1 MRPGLERIRAL
12 LAACGEPQRAVSL
25 VQVSGTNGKG
35 SVCAMVESVLRA
47 AGFATGLYTS
57 PHLVAFTER
66 IRFRGEPV
74 GEAEADALAAE
85 LIPAADEIA
94 SGGAGPPT
102 YFEFMTAMAFLHF
115 ARRGADFALIETGLG
130 GRFDAASAAEAPVAA
145 VTSIG
150 LDHTAVLGG
159 TIEEI
164 AAEKAGIIAGG
175 ASVVC
180 GEMPDAAF
188 GAIARAAAMKRATVL
203 RVGDDILYSVLDESP
218 ERTVL
223 EAAGRLGRFGPL
235 SLPLA
240 GRHQASN
247 CAAACGI
254 IGELRGRGA
263 AIDDGAVARGMAGVR
278 WPGRMQ
284 ILGRSPL
291 VLVDCAHNT
300 DGARAAASA
309 AAALFP
315 GARWALVLGVLADK
329 DAGGICE
336 AFAPVASAAF
346 LTPLPSPRSADP
358 SAVAAHWRACGGA
371 RPEIAP
377 CPGEAFERARRAVET
392 GGADGVF
399 AAGSIYLVG
408 EVMRMMGA
416 AAV

>member
-1 MRPGLERIRAL
+1 MNPPPLRPSPSGRGGPVRGLCAGYLARLERFGMRPGLERIRAL

-188 GAIARAAAMKRATVL
+188 GVIARAAAMKR
-203 RVGDDILYSVLDESP
+203 RVCCCSASFWRP
-218 ERTVL
+218 SSS
-223 EAAGRLGRFGPL
+223 RLAFT
-235 SLPLA
+235 
-240 GRHQASN
+240 
-247 CAAACGI
+247 
-254 IGELRGRGA
+254 
-263 AIDDGAVARGMAGVR
+263 ARV
-278 WPGRMQ
+278 P
-284 ILGRSPL
+284 
-291 VLVDCAHNT
+291 
-300 DGARAAASA
+300 
-309 AAALFP
+309 
-315 GARWALVLGVLADK
+315 
-329 DAGGICE
+329 
-336 AFAPVASAAF
+336 
-346 LTPLPSPRSADP
+346 
-358 SAVAAHWRACGGA
+358 
-371 RPEIAP
+371 IAP
-377 CPGEAFERARRAVET
+377 TAMVCRAV
-392 GGADGVF
+392 
-399 AAGSIYLVG
+399 
-408 EVMRMMGA
+408 
-416 AAV
+416 